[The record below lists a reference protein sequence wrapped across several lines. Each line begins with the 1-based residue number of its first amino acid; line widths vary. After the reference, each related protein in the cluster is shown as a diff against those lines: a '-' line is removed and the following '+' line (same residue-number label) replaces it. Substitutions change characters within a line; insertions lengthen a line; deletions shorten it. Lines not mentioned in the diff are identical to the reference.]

1 MVAEFVELFKDG
13 VEIHLA
19 AIFEQKD
26 ETDVFVFFGEVIGLI
41 VVLEGIELDL
51 IGGSCHRKGLLEFHR
66 DERVLAVDKKM
77 HLAKGAR
84 VHRHEFLPEQNSCYK
99 LSVFKM
105 IALSWMRFLA
115 TMIFRGEIMFLKQ
128 GEVLIHEGEKSNQ
141 LFWLMTGELVVVK
154 KLQDHEVVLN
164 QIKEGELVG
173 ELSFLDQKPR
183 SATVKAVKDCQL
195 YVLEYS
201 EYQAMLAKEPKWMK
215 KILLTLVTKVR
226 KLSEI

>member
-1 MVAEFVELFKDG
+1 
-13 VEIHLA
+13 
-19 AIFEQKD
+19 
-26 ETDVFVFFGEVIGLI
+26 
-41 VVLEGIELDL
+41 
-51 IGGSCHRKGLLEFHR
+51 
-66 DERVLAVDKKM
+66 
-77 HLAKGAR
+77 
-84 VHRHEFLPEQNSCYK
+84 
-99 LSVFKM
+99 M

-141 LFWLMTGELVVVK
+141 LFWLLTGELVVVK
-154 KLQDHEVVLN
+154 RLQDHEVVLN

>member
-1 MVAEFVELFKDG
+1 
-13 VEIHLA
+13 
-19 AIFEQKD
+19 
-26 ETDVFVFFGEVIGLI
+26 
-41 VVLEGIELDL
+41 
-51 IGGSCHRKGLLEFHR
+51 
-66 DERVLAVDKKM
+66 
-77 HLAKGAR
+77 
-84 VHRHEFLPEQNSCYK
+84 
-99 LSVFKM
+99 
-105 IALSWMRFLA
+105 
-115 TMIFRGEIMFLKQ
+115 MFLKQ
-128 GEVLIHEGEKSNQ
+128 GEVLIREGEKSNQ